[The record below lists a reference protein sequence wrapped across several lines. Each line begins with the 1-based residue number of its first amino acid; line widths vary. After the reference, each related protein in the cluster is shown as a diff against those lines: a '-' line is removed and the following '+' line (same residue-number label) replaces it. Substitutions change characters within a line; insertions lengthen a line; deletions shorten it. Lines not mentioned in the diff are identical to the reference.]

1 MVLINMLERKTK
13 PKRNNISRYRTFV
26 KFFLVSLPQLSE
38 MLLFIREMNEP
49 VVVNQAKLFPS
60 YYTNRVVHLFTIL
73 LQSIVHICEN

>member
-13 PKRNNISRYRTFV
+13 LKRNNISRYRTFV
-26 KFFLVSLPQLSE
+26 KFFLVSLPQLYE
-38 MLLFIREMNEP
+38 MFLSIREMNEP